1 MQPIIVCRYALA
13 ISCITAGAAL
23 AQNFPA
29 RSVSVVVPYGP
40 GVGNDVVARII
51 ALRLSENWR
60 HPMVVENRPGAGGA
74 IGTEMVAKAPADG
87 HTLLIT
93 SNSQIINAY
102 ISKVNYDLVKDFSPV
117 IVPGVLPYLLAV
129 PGASPAKSI
138 KELVALAK
146 ASPGKF
152 NFAGSFGS
160 VSHFMGEILKSSN
173 AIDVALITYKSTP
186 DAIAD
191 IVSNRVQIWFTTMAT
206 GLPLAKGGQVRV
218 LGVSG
223 KKRASVLPE
232 ALTMTEAGFPTLDV
246 SATFYILTP
255 AATPRPTTAL
265 LNRDIAKALALR
277 DVKDN
282 LAKAGVEAA
291 STTPEETGA
300 MLRDEVAS
308 WDKVIKASG
317 VKPE

>member
-206 GLPLAKGGQVRV
+206 A
-218 LGVSG
+218 
-223 KKRASVLPE
+223 
-232 ALTMTEAGFPTLDV
+232 
-246 SATFYILTP
+246 
-255 AATPRPTTAL
+255 
-265 LNRDIAKALALR
+265 
-277 DVKDN
+277 
-282 LAKAGVEAA
+282 
-291 STTPEETGA
+291 
-300 MLRDEVAS
+300 
-308 WDKVIKASG
+308 
-317 VKPE
+317 